1 MIKEAKFFLARI
13 DRSWEEKFSVA
24 QTGGATAHCSTIK
37 LWANALSS
45 SPLCFKYPFFH
56 KPIVKPKKWSSFR
69 VMYGTEK
76 SSNKFDEKGGGCY
89 ILSVTL
95 SVCSTKNSQQSP
107 SRRLTRPNK
116 SISSCNNCPTLG
128 TLLSSP
134 CPLHQI
140 MLTLATST
148 RRDKYLLKW
157 TSNRNWIKH
166 SFRQVIKSPFLLLII
181 TDP

>member
-1 MIKEAKFFLARI
+1 MIKEAKFFLQELIEVERRNFLLHRQVVQLHTAAPSNFEPTLCLALLYASNILFPQNNCESRRNGVASEWCMEQ
-13 DRSWEEKFSVA
+13 RSHQTSLMKKEE
-24 QTGGATAHCSTIK
+24 GAIYC
-37 LWANALSS
+37 LQR
-45 SPLCFKYPFFH
+45 CQF
-56 KPIVKPKKWSSFR
+56 V
-69 VMYGTEK
+69 
-76 SSNKFDEKGGGCY
+76 
-89 ILSVTL
+89 
-95 SVCSTKNSQQSP
+95 QQKT
-107 SRRLTRPNK
+107 RLRLTRPNK